1 MKLLTKY
8 YDTFRGRVLP
18 YDEFRL
24 FSDIPAAASP
34 KDGINT
40 DLISPHD
47 RESIIKRAES
57 CFSEPY
63 PQLLASDFI
72 RFERIGDRSK
82 FESLYF
88 HRRSM
93 ALNFALA
100 EAIERK
106 GRFTDRLMDGVMLIL
121 DEQDWVIPAH
131 IDHRYPLNPWYKDH
145 PYIDLFSAETG
156 SSLAYIWLLA
166 HEVLDAVTP
175 LICERLRY
183 EVHERITKAFL
194 EHDMY
199 WMGLNGKAVNNWN
212 PWILSNVLGVCAI
225 LEEDT
230 STREAVV
237 DRVTKCADN
246 FINVY
251 HSDGGCDEGPSYWT
265 AAGASLYSVLEQ
277 LYDMT
282 GGYVDIFSE
291 PLIRRMAEYEADF
304 HINGSYYLN
313 FADCPAR
320 VNPNY
325 RMISRCGRRAHSER
339 LRDFGD
345 FYAVKYPQ
353 DVSGWRWHLYYSIKS
368 MLEPIREGVDYR
380 PALQTWYDGIQVM
393 TEREYKCDDKGFFL
407 AVKGGNNNE
416 SHNHNDVGNFIV
428 YNNGEPLFLDSG
440 CGKYTKK
447 TFSQHRYDIWTMCS
461 EYHNLPTVNGVSQR
475 PGGQY
480 KAENVVYSAERHE
493 ISLDISKAYPESADI
508 VSLERKASLRNGVIE
523 VSDHVKLNAPG
534 MAVFSLLCGKKCDF
548 SEKGVVRFDDGS
560 KLFYSPNLTAEPDT
574 SFDVTMEDD
583 SVRRN
588 WGGVEICRIL
598 LKTGEFTDDEFTIRI
613 TH

>member
-8 YDTFRGRVLP
+8 YDNFKGRVLP

-24 FSDIPAAASP
+24 FSDIPAAANP
-34 KDGINT
+34 KTGINT
-40 DLISPHD
+40 GLISESD
-47 RESIIKRAES
+47 RAAIIRRAETS
-57 CFSEPY
+57 LDQPY

-72 RFERIGDRSK
+72 RFDREGDRSI
-82 FESLYF
+82 FEAQFFL
-88 HRRSM
+88 RRSM

-156 SSLAYIWLLA
+156 SSLAYIWLFA
-166 HEVLDAVTP
+166 HDALDKITP
-175 LICERLRY
+175 LICERLKY

-199 WMGLNGKAVNNWN
+199 WMGLNGKPVNNWN

-225 LEEDT
+225 LEEDS

-320 VNPNY
+320 VSPNY

-368 MLEPIREGVDYR
+368 MLEPIREGVDYK

-428 YNNGEPLFLDSG
+428 YNNGEPLLLDSG

-461 EYHNLPTVNGVSQR
+461 EYHNLPTVNGISQL

-480 KAENVVYSAERHE
+480 KAENVGYSAKRHE
-493 ISLDISKAYPESADI
+493 ISLDISKAYPESANI
-508 VSLERKASLRNGVIE
+508 ESLVRCASLRDGVIE
-523 VSDHVKLNAPG
+523 ISDHVKLNAPG
-534 MAVFSLLCGKKCDF
+534 KVAFSLLCGKKCDF

-560 KLFYSPNLTAEPDT
+560 KLFYSPNLTAEPDA

>member
-8 YDTFRGRVLP
+8 YDTFGGRVLP

-24 FSDIPAAASP
+24 FSDIPAAANP

-40 DLISPHD
+40 GLISPHD

-57 CFSEPY
+57 YLSEPY

-72 RFERIGDRSK
+72 RFERIGDHAK

-88 HRRSM
+88 LRRGM
-93 ALNFALA
+93 ALIFALA

-106 GRFTDRLMDGVMLIL
+106 GRFTDRIMDGVTLIL

-145 PYIDLFSAETG
+145 PYIDLFAAETG
-156 SSLAYIWLLA
+156 STLAYIWLFA
-166 HEVLDAVTP
+166 HDALDKITP
-175 LICERLRY
+175 LICERLKF

-199 WMGLNGKAVNNWN
+199 WMGLNGNSVNNWN

-230 STREAVV
+230 GIRERVA
-237 DRVTKCADN
+237 DRVARCADS

-251 HSDGGCDEGPSYWT
+251 HTDGGCDEGPSYWT
-265 AAGASLYSVLEQ
+265 AAGASLYSLLEQ

-304 HINGSYYLN
+304 HICGSYFIN

-320 VNPNY
+320 VGPNY
-325 RMISRCGRRAHSER
+325 RMIARCGRRAHSET

-345 FYAVKYPQ
+345 FYAKKFPQ
-353 DVSGWRWHLYYSIKS
+353 DVSGWRWHLYYSVKS
-368 MLEPIREGVDYR
+368 MLEPIRDGVDYK
-380 PALQTWYDGIQVM
+380 PSTEVWYDGIQVM
-393 TEREYKCDDKGFFL
+393 AEREFPADDKGFFL
-407 AVKGGNNNE
+407 AAKGGHNNE
-416 SHNHNDVGNFIV
+416 SHNHNDVGNFVV
-428 YNNGEPLFLDSG
+428 YNNGEPLLLDSG

-447 TFSQHRYDIWTMCS
+447 TFSAHRYDIWTMCS
-461 EYHNLPTVNGVSQR
+461 DYHNLPTVNGVTQS
-475 PGGQY
+475 PGGQF
-480 KAENVVYSAERHE
+480 KATDVSFENHTLT
-493 ISLDISKAYPESADI
+493 LDISKAYPESAGLDSLVRE
-508 VSLERKASLRNGVIE
+508 VSMKDGVIV
-523 VSDHVKLNAPG
+523 VSDHVKLKAPG
-534 MAVFSLLCGKKCDF
+534 KVVFSLLCGKKCDF
-548 SEKGVVRFDDGS
+548 SEKGVIRFGDGS
-560 KLFYSPNLTAEPDT
+560 KLFYSDNLTAEPDT
-574 SFDVTMEDD
+574 DFDVCMEDD
-583 SVRRN
+583 SVKRN
-588 WGGVEICRIL
+588 WNGVEISRVF
-598 LKTGEFTDDEFTIRI
+598 LKTSEFTEDEFSIKI

>member
-8 YDTFRGRVLP
+8 YDTFKGRVLP
-18 YDEFRL
+18 YDEFKL
-24 FSDIPAAASP
+24 FSDIPAAANP
-34 KDGINT
+34 KTGINT
-40 DLISPHD
+40 GLISESD
-47 RESIIKRAES
+47 RAAIIRRAET
-57 CFSEPY
+57 FLDQPY

-88 HRRSM
+88 HRREM
-93 ALNFALA
+93 ALIFALA
-100 EAIERK
+100 EAIEKK
-106 GRFTDRLMDGVMLIL
+106 GRFTDRIMDGVTLIL

-156 SSLAYIWLLA
+156 SSLAYIWLFA
-166 HEVLDAVTP
+166 HDALDKITP
-175 LICERLRY
+175 LICERLKY

-199 WMGLNGKAVNNWN
+199 WMGLNGKPVNNWN

-230 STREAVV
+230 GIREKVA
-237 DRVTKCADN
+237 DRVAKCADS

-251 HSDGGCDEGPSYWT
+251 HTDGGCDEGPSYWT

-304 HINGSYYLN
+304 HINGSHYLN

-320 VNPNY
+320 VSPNY

-353 DVSGWRWHLYYSIKS
+353 DVSGWRWHLYYSVKS
-368 MLEPIREGVDYR
+368 MLEPIREGVDYK

-393 TEREYKCDDKGFFL
+393 TEREYACDDKGFFL

-461 EYHNLPTVNGVSQR
+461 EYHNLPTVNGVSQL

-493 ISLDISKAYPESADI
+493 ISLDISKAYPESAGI
-508 VSLERKASLRNGVIE
+508 VSLERKASLRDGVIE
-523 VSDHVKLNAPG
+523 ISDHVKLNSPG
-534 MAVFSLLCGKKCDF
+534 KAVFSLLCGKKCDF

>member
-8 YDTFRGRVLP
+8 YDTFKGRVLP

-24 FSDIPAAASP
+24 FSDIPAAANP
-34 KDGINT
+34 KTGINT
-40 DLISPHD
+40 GLISESD
-47 RESIIKRAES
+47 RAAIIRRAET
-57 CFSEPY
+57 FLDQPY

-72 RFERIGDRSK
+72 RFDREGDRSI
-82 FESLYF
+82 FEAQFFL
-88 HRRSM
+88 RRSM

-145 PYIDLFSAETG
+145 PYIDLFAAETG
-156 SSLAYIWLLA
+156 STLAYIWLFA
-166 HEVLDAVTP
+166 HDALDKITP
-175 LICERLRY
+175 LICERLKY

-199 WMGLNGKAVNNWN
+199 WMGLNGSTVNNWN

-230 STREAVV
+230 GIREKVA
-237 DRVTKCADN
+237 DRVAKCADS

-320 VNPNY
+320 VSPNY

-353 DVSGWRWHLYYSIKS
+353 DVSGWRWHLYYSVKS
-368 MLEPIREGVDYR
+368 MLEPIREGVDYK
-380 PALQTWYDGIQVM
+380 PSLQTWYDGIQVM
-393 TEREYKCDDKGFFL
+393 TEREYACDDKGFFL

-461 EYHNLPTVNGVSQR
+461 EYHNLPTVNGVSQL

-480 KAENVVYSAERHE
+480 KAENVVYSAEQHE

-508 VSLERKASLRNGVIE
+508 ESLERKASLRDGVIE
-523 VSDHVKLNAPG
+523 ISDHVKLNAPG